1 MIKIFGKIRYHW
13 QPEFSWGIIYWTMAF
28 TPLFIALSLLLEKL
42 KMSTLFFVL
51 VSLSVLM
58 CLLGTRRY
66 FEIKEYHLKI
76 STANPFKTKKLLM
89 KDISRIEVSYLAIR
103 IYTITSPEGELYHMR
118 KWPKKYFVN
127 HIALHPEFSGEVV
140 LVDHLIKQDY
150 FEEYYS
156 KKATSV

>member
-1 MIKIFGKIRYHW
+1 MEDSNDKNFW
-13 QPEFSWGIIYWTMAF
+13 ENT
-28 TPLFIALSLLLEKL
+28 LSLATRIFVGNHILDNGIYPAIYRFVASIRKAKNVHLI
-42 KMSTLFFVL
+42 FVL

-66 FEIKEYHLKI
+66 FEIKEYHLRI

-127 HIALHPEFSGEVV
+127 HIALHPEFSGR
-140 LVDHLIKQDY
+140 
-150 FEEYYS
+150 
-156 KKATSV
+156 

>member
-1 MIKIFGKIRYHW
+1 
-13 QPEFSWGIIYWTMAF
+13 
-28 TPLFIALSLLLEKL
+28 
-42 KMSTLFFVL
+42 MSTLFFVL

-58 CLLGTRRY
+58 CLLGIRRY
-66 FEIKEYHLKI
+66 FEIKEHHLRI

-103 IYTITSPEGELYHMR
+103 IYSTSSSEGELYHMR

-156 KKATSV
+156 KQATSV